1 MEENADSTKL
11 EHLIRH
17 VPSGQET
24 VFDLL
29 NKAGESVQKIEI
41 SRRKLQQELPKQLPQ
56 EDIARAQARS
66 HVFNDIETF
75 ADYLCREADND
86 HSVILADVDKR
97 SITAVLNE
105 GLETDREY
113 VTLQAIEH
121 PLFTESL
128 LDDLVSK
135 IKVDRY

>member
-17 VPSGQET
+17 VPTGQET
-24 VFDLL
+24 VIDLM
-29 NKAGESVQKIEI
+29 KVGGESVKTIEI
-41 SRRKLQQELPKQLPQ
+41 RRRKLQPELPSQLPQ
-56 EDIARAQARS
+56 EDIARAQARN

-75 ADYLCREADND
+75 ADYLCREAHSEN
-86 HSVILADVDKR
+86 SVILADVDKR